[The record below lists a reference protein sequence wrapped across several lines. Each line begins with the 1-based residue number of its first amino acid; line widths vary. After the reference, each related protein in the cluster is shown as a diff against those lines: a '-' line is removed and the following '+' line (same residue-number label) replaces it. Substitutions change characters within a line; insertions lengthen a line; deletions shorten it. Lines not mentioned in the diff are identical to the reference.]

1 MKAIKD
7 SAKSFS
13 KDGSDSAD
21 ISAEI
26 IKPRAGCPRGG
37 IVIPRWACG
46 PTRGRITERMK
57 KISRSGDTFPA

>member
-13 KDGSDSAD
+13 KDGECLCR
-21 ISAEI
+21 AEI
-26 IKPRAGCPRGG
+26 VRPCAGCPRGG